1 VATVELTAV
10 AVDIDL
16 PGGWARA
23 EHDGPALLVAG
34 PGQWLGALPPA
45 VTVSQL
51 VSPPAPSL
59 VAYGDR
65 LVASTMVS
73 LGGRLVHAGV
83 GHRPVDHVDLTI
95 ATEQWGLDVTV
106 TSRHVVRA
114 GGEAVVA
121 TGMAADDDWAH
132 MAPVLM
138 RVVRSLRPRTVGE
151 TDR

>member
-1 VATVELTAV
+1 MAMVELTAV
-10 AVDIDL
+10 DVDIDV
-16 PGGWARA
+16 PSGWARA
-23 EHDGPALLVAG
+23 EHDEPPLLVAG
-34 PGQWLGALPPA
+34 PRQWLGALPPA
-45 VTVSQL
+45 VTVSRL
-51 VSPPAPSL
+51 VSPPAPTL
-59 VAYGDR
+59 AAYGDR

-73 LGGRLVHAGV
+73 LGGHLVHACV

-132 MAPVLM
+132 MAQVLM
-138 RVVRSLRPRTVGE
+138 RVVQSLRPRVAGE